1 VQIKAAQSVAA
12 PEQVVNARLPMQ
24 GQPALPV
31 REESVKLSAEAT
43 SLNKAV
49 SAARST
55 PAVRADVVEQ
65 TRREL
70 AQGKLA
76 QHTGAAVEGLLASLH
91 F

>member
-1 VQIKAAQSVAA
+1 VQIKPAQSVGA
-12 PEQVVNARLPMQ
+12 PEQVVGARLPMQ
-24 GQPALPV
+24 GQPALPT

-49 SAARST
+49 TAVKAM
-55 PAVRADVVEQ
+55 PAVRMDVVEQ

-70 AQGKLA
+70 SQGKLN